1 MKLENNFTIDAPVE
15 KAWQALN
22 NPETVAPCFPG
33 ATLTSYEGDSFAGT
47 VKVKLGPIAMTYKG
61 KGTYV
66 SRDEAAHEVVIE
78 ANGRDSRGN
87 GTANATVTASL
98 AAEGA
103 DRTAVSMITDMTITG
118 KPAQFGRGVIAD
130 VADKIIGTFAAC
142 VARKL
147 APAAEEPVA
156 APAAQEPV
164 AVSAAAS
171 EATSDIATSPPRR
184 ARRAA
189 APTGGSEAISDTVSE
204 RVSTNGAAAGAT
216 ETEAPATDMT
226 PGSVGTA
233 EALGTPGATEA
244 EAPTTDMTPGSV
256 GTAEALGAPGATEAE
271 APTTDM
277 TPGSAGTG
285 EVLGAPG
292 ASGATEAQAPT
303 TDMEPDPATTSAVTA
318 ARTGGTGLRAP
329 VRSEV
334 DAIDLLDHAGA
345 PVLQRLLPVLGGG
358 LLLVLIVLLVRR
370 LRAG

>member
-103 DRTAVSMITDMTITG
+103 DKTVVSMVTDMTITG

-130 VADKIIGTFAAC
+130 VADKIINQFAAC

-147 APAAEEPVA
+147 APVAEEPVA
-156 APAAQEPV
+156 V
-164 AVSAAAS
+164 TAAAS
-171 EATSDIATSPPRR
+171 EATSDIADAPATVRPARGRPRPAAPRRSRTRCRSGCRRTGLRRPPRR
-184 ARRAA
+184 RVPRR
-189 APTGGSEAISDTVSE
+189 
-204 RVSTNGAAAGAT
+204 STHRS
-216 ETEAPATDMT
+216 PR
-226 PGSVGTA
+226 
-233 EALGTPGATEA
+233 
-244 EAPTTDMTPGSV
+244 
-256 GTAEALGAPGATEAE
+256 
-271 APTTDM
+271 
-277 TPGSAGTG
+277 
-285 EVLGAPG
+285 
-292 ASGATEAQAPT
+292 
-303 TDMEPDPATTSAVTA
+303 TSLLP
-318 ARTGGTGLRAP
+318 RRP
-329 VRSEV
+329 VR
-334 DAIDLLDHAGA
+334 
-345 PVLQRLLPVLGGG
+345 R
-358 LLLVLIVLLVRR
+358 
-370 LRAG
+370 